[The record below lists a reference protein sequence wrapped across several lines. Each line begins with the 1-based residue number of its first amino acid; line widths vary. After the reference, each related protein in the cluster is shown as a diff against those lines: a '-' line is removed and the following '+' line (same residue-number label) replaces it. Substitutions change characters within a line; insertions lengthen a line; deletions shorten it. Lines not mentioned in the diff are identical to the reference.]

1 MTETTQKKRL
11 HILLA
16 EDNPGDRLLVDEAL
30 RHHGLDFTLS
40 AVDDVDKASDY
51 LKRIGK
57 FPDALCPDVMLVDLN
72 LPKASG
78 FELVQMFRSH
88 PDCPPA
94 PLIIMTSSDAPSDRQ
109 MAAELGAAY
118 YFRKPS
124 DLDDFMELGRIV
136 REVLEKNE
144 PGALERPE
152 RNQSKR

>member
-1 MTETTQKKRL
+1 M

-16 EDNPGDRLLVDEAL
+16 EDNPGDRLLVEEAL
-30 RHHGLDFTLS
+30 RHHGLDFTLGI
-40 AVDDVDKASDY
+40 VDDIDTASSY
-51 LKRIGK
+51 LNRIGK

-88 PDCPPA
+88 PDCSLV

-109 MAAELGAAY
+109 MAAALGAAY

-124 DLDDFMELGRIV
+124 DLDDFMDLGRIV
-136 REVLEKNE
+136 REVVEKNE
-144 PGALERPE
+144 PGAWERPE